1 MPQSQQSFHIKIT
14 PQSDNTT
21 IEIRNPRKVE
31 IKSQFGAH
39 PSHCWI
45 ELYMEDNPAQLPI
58 GPEIEIQLKNQTV
71 FNGYITEKRIDSI
84 DDQFSLVALHDPVRE
99 WNKSINGKYTDF
111 TVNELLQ
118 EFVSGSG
125 LTVETQQ
132 LPATLFSEITFS
144 NDSLYFAVDLL
155 SKITGNWYWD
165 TAMDGVLHFRM
176 PSVIPDHTICLHPDQ
191 YTVNIREN
199 HQDVYSYITIE
210 CGIRNGISYE
220 KSISIPNVTKSA
232 QQLQTRIFARAVS
245 TPDVYAALERSVI
258 QHMTVPHYEHYVELI
273 SSGEDVKPGDT
284 VSFRVDGLELFP
296 QDQIFR
302 VKQRDITYA
311 HGEYKT
317 RLHLTT
323 GYESSPSYFYYFRND
338 RTPPASF
345 LLGRTGIFQLDISAL
360 DSPSQLDA
368 A

>member
-1 MPQSQQSFHIKIT
+1 MSQSQPTFHIIIT
-14 PQSDNTT
+14 SLSDSET
-21 IEIRNPRKVE
+21 IEITNPRKVE
-31 IKSQFGAH
+31 IKSQFGAQ
-39 PSHCWI
+39 PSLCWV
-45 ELYMEDNPAQLPI
+45 ELYTEDNPAQLPI
-58 GPEIEIQLKNQTV
+58 GSAIKILLKDQIV
-71 FNGYITEKRIDSI
+71 FKGYITEKRIDSI
-84 DDQFSLVALHDPVRE
+84 DDQFSLVALHDPTRE
-99 WNKSINGKYTDF
+99 WNKPINGLYTNF
-111 TVNELLQ
+111 TINELLQ
-118 EFVSGSG
+118 EFVGGSG
-125 LTVETQQ
+125 LTLETGQV
-132 LPATLFSEITFS
+132 PETVFSEITFS

-155 SKITGNWYWD
+155 AKIAGNWYWD
-165 TAMDGVLHFRM
+165 TSIGGVLLFRM
-176 PSVIPDHTICLHPDQ
+176 PAVIPDHTIQLHPDQ

-220 KSISIPNVTKSA
+220 KSISISNVTKSA

-245 TPDVYAALERSVI
+245 TPDVYAALERSII
-258 QHMTVPHYEHYVELI
+258 QHMTVPHYEHYVEMI
-273 SSGEDVKPGDT
+273 RSGEDVNPGDT
-284 VSFRVDGLELFP
+284 VSFRMDGFELFP

-311 HGEYKT
+311 HGEYKI
-317 RLHLTT
+317 RLHFTT

-360 DSPSQLDA
+360 DSPTQLDA